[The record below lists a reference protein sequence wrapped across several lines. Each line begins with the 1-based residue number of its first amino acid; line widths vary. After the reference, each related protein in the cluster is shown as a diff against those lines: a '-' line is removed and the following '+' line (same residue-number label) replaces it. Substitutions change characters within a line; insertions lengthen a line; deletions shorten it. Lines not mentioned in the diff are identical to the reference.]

1 MRDIQGDPKGLSI
14 GGLVVI
20 NKSMSLTV
28 KSVFMSWAS
37 VVSMNFVMV
46 INDKKKKK
54 KNCVVT
60 WKKHFFFI
68 SVCTSYLANEIFS
81 EPQLQYGQCASL
93 RGYACRLSKR
103 DFKLKRSIHFRKAPY
118 ITLLLINQTVTM
130 F

>member
-1 MRDIQGDPKGLSI
+1 MFMRDIQGDPKGLSI

-68 SVCTSYLANEIFS
+68 LVFTFYLTNEIFN
-81 EPQLQYGQCASL
+81 EPQLQ
-93 RGYACRLSKR
+93 
-103 DFKLKRSIHFRKAPY
+103 
-118 ITLLLINQTVTM
+118 
-130 F
+130 